1 MNLKIYTFSCL
12 RFRKLKLVFILL
24 CILVIFIL
32 NYQNTYSSFYR
43 PHSFIIKNISNEN
56 IRDLRRILQ
65 ELNELEEDLNSS
77 SPVLPENKQCMAT
90 EIKLNFEKWKASA
103 ADHRHPS
110 CLESNFVTIKNDG
123 TVKFEYDYLQKK
135 NIQLRSCYINAVKW
149 GESDFKFLNARSFI
163 INHNDKVDTNE
174 EFFTIKCKTNKVRST
189 ITGNLM

>member
-1 MNLKIYTFSCL
+1 MILKIYSLSC
-12 RFRKLKLVFILL
+12 RFRKLKILFLIL
-24 CILVIFIL
+24 CILVIFIH
-32 NYQNTYSSFYR
+32 YQNAYISFYR
-43 PHSFIIKNISNEN
+43 PHIFSDINISDEN
-56 IRDLRRILQ
+56 VQDFQRILKKSD
-65 ELNELEEDLNSS
+65 EDLNSP
-77 SPVLPENKQCMAT
+77 SPVLPRNKQCIAT

-110 CLESNFVTIKNDG
+110 CLESNFLTIKNDG